1 MNQNKSSIQQRTS
14 EETRALQFS
23 TGEVKLGVV
32 YLGADPSN
40 CIAIRPNPPT
50 PEMVARAQPFRADTL
65 QEMEAIIKHPSNVIH
80 G

>member
-1 MNQNKSSIQQRTS
+1 MNQNKSSTQQRTS
-14 EETRALQFS
+14 E
-23 TGEVKLGVV
+23 EVKLGVV
-32 YLGADPSN
+32 YLGADPAN

-65 QEMEAIIKHPSNVIH
+65 QEMEAIIKHPSHVID